1 MDLQQLLFLFRDDKR
16 TQELLQHLQSPQA
29 KVLLRGTIGSSVN
42 FIVAS
47 VFLQSNF
54 TQLII
59 ANDAD
64 DAQYIQNDLQNLFE
78 KKDILFL
85 PASYKKQ
92 HSFTEQN
99 NHNILLR
106 AQTLNALLN
115 AKKDGNIIV
124 TFPEALQ
131 ELLVRK
137 EKLIENT
144 LFLKTGEKIDIDF
157 MLDLLIEYGFNRTD
171 FVYEPGEFSI
181 RGGIIDVF
189 SFGNELP
196 YRIELFDDEVESLRT
211 FDPETQLSQRKISE
225 LTIIPNIN
233 AHFTKE
239 TTASLFE
246 FLPENSIIW
255 FRDATMFKEQIEKQ
269 YLLALEEFEIIKTKK
284 IKEHPFL
291 GITLNE
297 ILIAPNEL
305 QNELQQYRIVALGNK
320 SSFVNVGHPEFIS
333 GSISET
339 NNELLKQSRYSSG
352 QHEVVEINY
361 NQTPQPAFNRNFD
374 LLIQDLQQHLKNH
387 HQVFL
392 FAENARQI
400 ERFHHIF
407 EDKKANV
414 KFHPCYVDL
423 TQGFIDKDLGIVCY
437 TDHQIFDRYHKYK
450 TKIGFNRN
458 KAISIR
464 QLKDLNPGDYVTHI
478 DHGVGKFSGLEKIT
492 VNGQSQEMVRLIYKD
507 NDLLYVNIN
516 SLHKISKYTGK
527 EGHEPKINKL
537 GSDAWTNLKNKTKKK
552 IKDIAAELIKLY
564 AQRKVAKGFA
574 FNRDTY
580 LQDEL
585 EASFMYEDTPDQTKA
600 TADVKADM
608 EKPHPM
614 DRLICGDVGFGK
626 TEIAIRAA
634 YKAVTDRKQVAVLVP
649 TTILAWQHFKTFSSR
664 LKEQGVVVD
673 FLNRFKSTKEK
684 KETLE
689 KAKEGKIDILI
700 GTHAILNKELV
711 FKDLGLLII
720 DEEQKFGVSAKEK
733 LRHLAHNVD
742 TLTLTATPIPRT
754 LKFSLMGARDLSN
767 IMTPPT
773 NRIPITTESQVFDVK
788 NIKEIIEFE
797 VFRGGQ
803 VYFVHNRVKD
813 LPELETVLRKL
824 CPDVSIKTAHGQL
837 EGDQLEDI
845 MLQFINGEFD
855 VLLSTNIVE
864 SGLDIPNAN
873 TIIINNAHHFGLSDL
888 HQLRGR
894 VGRSNKKAFCYLLS
908 PPKSTLTDEARKRLQ
923 TLEEF
928 SDLGSGFQIAL
939 RDMDIRG
946 AGNLL
951 GGEQSGFITDIGF
964 EMYHKI
970 LDEAIQELKY
980 TDFKEVFKEQI
991 EEQKL
996 FVYDCTIDT
1005 DVEMLIPLE
1014 YVQNTEERLRL
1025 YTELDAIENEEN
1037 LQKFAKKIEDRFGKL
1052 PKQINELFDGLRIR
1066 WIAKKIGFERI
1077 ILKNGKLRCY
1087 FLDNPK
1093 SPYYE
1098 SPYFPKVMEHIQ
1110 NSKKKCNLKQSG
1122 NSLILV
1128 YDNIKTMHET
1138 EVIFKDIDEK
1148 VFGN

>member
-1 MDLQQLLFLFRDDKR
+1 MDLQQLLFLFRDDSR
-16 TQELLQHLQSPQA
+16 TQELLQHLTKPQA
-29 KVLLRGTIGSSVN
+29 NVLLRGTIGSSVN
-42 FIVAS
+42 FITAS
-47 VFLQSNF
+47 VFLQSDA
-54 TQLII
+54 TQVII
-59 ANDAD
+59 ANDAEE
-64 DAQYIQNDLQNLFE
+64 AQYIQNDLQHLLPQKE
-78 KKDILFL
+78 ILFL
-85 PASYKKQ
+85 PSSYKKNNQ
-92 HSFTEQN
+92 FTELN
-99 NHNILLR
+99 NHHILLR

-115 AKKDGNIIV
+115 AKKGGELIV

-144 LFLKTGEKIDIDF
+144 LFLKTGEKINVDF
-157 MLDLLIEYGFNRTD
+157 MLDLLLEYGFNRTD

-211 FDPETQLSQRKISE
+211 FEPETQLSVRKISE

-246 FLPENSIIW
+246 FLPQNTVVW
-255 FRDATMFKEQIEKQ
+255 LRDATLFKEKIEQ
-269 YLLALEEFEIIKTKK
+269 HFISALEEFENIQTKK
-284 IKEHPFL
+284 IKEHAFI
-291 GITLNE
+291 GKTLHE
-297 ILIAPNEL
+297 ILIAPDEL
-305 QNELQQYRIVALGNK
+305 IPEIFRNKIIEIGNK
-320 SSFVNVGHPEFIS
+320 SSSYFTTEPDAVI
-333 GSISET
+333 T
-339 NNELLKQSRYSSG
+339 YQ
-352 QHEVVEINY
+352 Q
-361 NQTPQPAFNRNFD
+361 QPQPSFNRNFD
-374 LLIQDLQQHLKNH
+374 LLIQDLQQH
-387 HQVFL
+387 QQQQFQL
-392 FAENARQI
+392 FICSENTRQI
-400 ERFHHIF
+400 ERFNTIF
-407 EDKKANV
+407 EDKNAQII
-414 KFHPCYVDL
+414 FHPCVIDL
-423 TQGFIDKDLGIVCY
+423 AQGFVDKDLKIVCY

-450 TKIGFNRN
+450 TAISYNRS
-458 KAISIR
+458 KAITIR

-478 DHGVGKFSGLEKIT
+478 DHGIGKFSGLEKVT
-492 VNGQSQEMVRLIYKD
+492 VNGQTQEMVRLIYKD

-527 EGHEPKINKL
+527 EGHVPKINKL
-537 GSDAWTNLKNKTKKK
+537 GSDAWINLKNKTKKK

-574 FNRDTY
+574 FSRDTY

-585 EASFMYEDTPDQTKA
+585 EASFMYEDTPDQSKA

-634 YKAVTDRKQVAVLVP
+634 FKAVTDRKQVAVLVP
-649 TTILAWQHFKTFSSR
+649 TTILAWQHYKTFAAR
-664 LKEQGVVVD
+664 LKEHGVSVD
-673 FLNRFKSTKEK
+673 FLNRFKTAKEK

-689 KAKEGKIDILI
+689 KTKEGKIDILI
-700 GTHAILNKELV
+700 GTHAILNKDLL

-733 LRHLAHNVD
+733 LRQLAHNVD

-767 IMTPPT
+767 IMTPPS
-773 NRIPITTESQVFDVK
+773 NRIPITTEVQVFDVK

-813 LPELETVLRKL
+813 LVELETVLHKL
-824 CPDVSIKTAHGQL
+824 CPDISIRSAHGQL
-837 EGDQLEDI
+837 DGNQLEEI

-980 TDFKEVFKEQI
+980 TDFKDVFKEQI
-991 EEQKL
+991 EEQKQ

-1037 LQKFAKKIEDRFGKL
+1037 LQLFSKKLEDRFGKL
-1052 PKQINELFDGLRIR
+1052 PKQIHELFDGLRIR
-1066 WIAKKIGFERI
+1066 WVAKKIGFERI

-1138 EVIFKDIDEK
+1138 ELIFKEIDEK
-1148 VFGN
+1148 VFG

>member
-29 KVLLRGTIGSSVN
+29 RVLLRGTIGSSVN
-42 FIVAS
+42 FITAS

-64 DAQYIQNDLQNLFE
+64 DAQYIQNDLQNLLE
-78 KKDILFL
+78 KKEILFL
-85 PASYKKQ
+85 PSSYKKQ
-92 HSFTEQN
+92 NSFSEQN

-115 AKKDGNIIV
+115 AKKGGDIIV

-246 FLPENSIIW
+246 FLPANTVIW
-255 FRDATMFKEQIEKQ
+255 FRDAALFKEQIEKQ
-269 YLLALEEFEIIKTKK
+269 YLLALEEFEVIQTKK
-284 IKEHPFL
+284 IKEHAFL
-291 GITLNE
+291 EKTLNE
-297 ILIAPNEL
+297 ILVSPESLLNDLEKCQLIET
-305 QNELQQYRIVALGNK
+305 GNK
-320 SSFVNVGHPEFIS
+320 SLFNA
-333 GSISET
+333 
-339 NNELLKQSRYSSG
+339 
-352 QHEVVEINY
+352 VEIEY
-361 NQTPQPAFNRNFD
+361 HQQPQPSFNRNFD
-374 LLIQDLQQHLKNH
+374 LLIQDLQQHQKNH
-387 HQVFL
+387 FQAFL
-392 FAENARQI
+392 FSENARQI

-423 TQGFIDKDLGIVCY
+423 TQGFIDKDLEIVCY

-450 TKIGFNRN
+450 TKVGYNRN
-458 KAISIR
+458 KAITIR

-478 DHGVGKFSGLEKIT
+478 DHGVGKFSGLEKVT

-527 EGHEPKINKL
+527 DGHEPKINKL

-552 IKDIAAELIKLY
+552 IKDIAAGLIKLY

-634 YKAVTDRKQVAVLVP
+634 YKAVTDRKQVAILVP

-673 FLNRFKSTKEK
+673 FLNRFKSAKEK

-700 GTHAILNKELV
+700 GTHAILNKELL
-711 FKDLGLLII
+711 FKDLGLLVI

-767 IMTPPT
+767 IMTPPS
-773 NRIPITTESQVFDVK
+773 NRIPITTEVQVFDVK

-797 VFRGGQ
+797 VYRGGQ

-991 EEQKL
+991 EEQKQ

-1093 SPYYE
+1093 SPYYK

-1128 YDNIKTMHET
+1128 YDNIKTMNQT
-1138 EVIFKDIDEK
+1138 EVIFKEIDEK
-1148 VFGN
+1148 VFGL

>member
-29 KVLLRGTIGSSVN
+29 HVLLRGTIGSSVN
-42 FIVAS
+42 FIAAS
-47 VFLQSNF
+47 IFLQSDY

-59 ANDAD
+59 ANNAD
-64 DAQYIQNDLQNLFE
+64 DAQYIQNDLQNILE
-78 KKDILFL
+78 KKEILFL
-85 PASYKKQ
+85 PSSYKKQ
-92 HSFTEQN
+92 NTFSEQS
-99 NHNILLR
+99 NHQILLR

-115 AKKDGNIIV
+115 AKKGGEIIV

-144 LFLKTGEKIDIDF
+144 LFLKTGEKINVDF
-157 MLDLLIEYGFNRTD
+157 MLDLLVEYGFNRTD

-211 FDPETQLSQRKISE
+211 FNPETQLSERKISE

-246 FLPENSIIW
+246 FLPQNTIIW
-255 FRDATMFKEQIEKQ
+255 FCDFGLFKELIEKQ
-269 YLLALEEFEIIKTKK
+269 YLKALDEFESLQNKK
-284 IKEHPFL
+284 IKEHSFL
-291 GITLNE
+291 EKDVQEIFISPEE
-297 ILIAPNEL
+297 ILKKV
-305 QNELQQYRIVALGNK
+305 QYYSSIEIGNK
-320 SSFVNVGHPEFIS
+320 SAFDASNLLAIS
-333 GSISET
+333 YH
-339 NNELLKQSRYSSG
+339 Q
-352 QHEVVEINY
+352 Q
-361 NQTPQPAFNRNFD
+361 PQASFNRNFD
-374 LLIQDLQQHLKNH
+374 LLIQDIQQHQKEH
-387 HQVFL
+387 YQTFL
-392 FAENARQI
+392 FSENTRQI
-400 ERFHHIF
+400 ERFRTIF
-407 EDKKANV
+407 EDKQAQI
-414 KFHPCYVDL
+414 KFYPCYTDL
-423 TQGFIDKDLGIVCY
+423 SQGFIDKDLQIVCY

-450 TKIGFNRN
+450 TNVGYNRN
-458 KAISIR
+458 KAITIR

-527 EGHEPKINKL
+527 EGHVPKINKL

-574 FNRDTY
+574 FNKDTY

-634 YKAVTDRKQVAVLVP
+634 FKAVTDRKQVAILVP
-649 TTILAWQHFKTFSSR
+649 TTILAWQHFKTFSTR
-664 LKEQGVVVD
+664 LKEQGVAVD
-673 FLNRFKSTKEK
+673 FLNRFKTAKEK

-689 KAKEGKIDILI
+689 KVKEGKVDILI
-700 GTHAILNKELV
+700 GTHALLNKELL

-733 LRHLAHNVD
+733 LRQFSANVD

-767 IMTPPT
+767 IMTPPA
-773 NRIPITTESQVFDVK
+773 NRIPITTEVQVFDVK

-797 VFRGGQ
+797 VYRGGQ

-813 LPELETVLRKL
+813 LPELETVLRRL
-824 CPDVSIKTAHGQL
+824 CPDITIKSAHGQL
-837 EGDQLEDI
+837 EGDQLEEI
-845 MLQFINGEFD
+845 MMQFINGEFD

-980 TDFKEVFKEQI
+980 TDFKDIFKEQI
-991 EEQKL
+991 EEQKQ

-1005 DVEMLIPLE
+1005 DVEMLIPIE

-1025 YTELDAIENEEN
+1025 YTELDAIGNEKS
-1037 LQKFAKKIEDRFGKL
+1037 LQEFSQKMEDRFGKL

-1098 SPYFPKVMEHIQ
+1098 SPYFPKVMAEIQ

-1128 YDNIKTMHET
+1128 YDNIKTMHDT
-1138 EVIFKDIDEK
+1138 EAIFKEIDEK
-1148 VFGN
+1148 VFGTQI

>member
-1 MDLQQLLFLFRDDKR
+1 MDLQQLLFLFRDDTR

-29 KVLLRGTIGSSVN
+29 RVLLQGTIGSTVN
-42 FIVAS
+42 FISSA

-54 TQLII
+54 SQLII
-59 ANDAD
+59 ANNAD
-64 DAQYIQNDLQNLFE
+64 EAQYIQNDLQNLLE
-78 KKDILFL
+78 KKEILFL
-85 PASYKKQ
+85 PSSYKKTGE
-92 HSFTEQN
+92 FLAQN

-106 AQTLNALLN
+106 AQTINALLN
-115 AKKDGNIIV
+115 AKKGGEIIV

-131 ELLVRK
+131 ELLVQK

-144 LFLKTGEKIDIDF
+144 LFLKTGEKINVDF

-181 RGGIIDVF
+181 RGGIVDVF

-196 YRIELFDDEVESLRT
+196 YRIELFDDEVESLRI
-211 FDPETQLSQRKISE
+211 FDPETQLSERKISE

-233 AHFTKE
+233 AHFIKE
-239 TTASLFE
+239 TVATLFD
-246 FLPENSIIW
+246 FLPKETIIW
-255 FRDATMFKEQIEKQ
+255 FRDIAFFQELIEKQ
-269 YLLALEEFEIIKTKK
+269 YNKAVAEFDFLQSKK
-284 IKEHPFL
+284 IKEHSFL
-291 GITLNE
+291 EKTIEQLFITPSNLIHELSNFRIVTLKNEANKLFGFDSNNINE
-297 ILIAPNEL
+297 IIYH
-305 QNELQQYRIVALGNK
+305 QN
-320 SSFVNVGHPEFIS
+320 
-333 GSISET
+333 
-339 NNELLKQSRYSSG
+339 
-352 QHEVVEINY
+352 
-361 NQTPQPAFNRNFD
+361 PQPSFNRNFD
-374 LLIQDLQQHLKNH
+374 LLIQDLQQHQKNH
-387 HQVFL
+387 FNTFI
-392 FAENARQI
+392 FAENTRQI
-400 ERFHHIF
+400 ERFQHIF
-407 EDKKANV
+407 EDKKANL

-423 TQGFIDKDLGIVCY
+423 AQGFIDKDLQIVCY

-450 TKIGFNRN
+450 TNVGYNRN
-458 KAISIR
+458 KAITIR

-492 VNGQSQEMVRLIYKD
+492 INGQSQEMVRLIYKD

-574 FNRDTY
+574 FNNDTY

-600 TADVKADM
+600 TIDVKADM

-634 YKAVTDRKQVAVLVP
+634 FKAVTDRKQVAILVP
-649 TTILAWQHFKTFSSR
+649 TTILAWQHFKTFSNR
-664 LKEQGVVVD
+664 LKEFGVAVD
-673 FLNRFKSTKEK
+673 FLNRFKSSKEK

-689 KAKEGKIDILI
+689 KTKEGKVDILI
-700 GTHAILNKELV
+700 GTHALLNKELI

-733 LRHLAHNVD
+733 LRHLSTGVD

-754 LKFSLMGARDLSN
+754 LKFSMMGARDLSN

-773 NRIPITTESQVFDVK
+773 NRIPITTEVQVFDVK

-813 LPELETVLRKL
+813 LIDMEVMLRRL
-824 CPDVSIKTAHGQL
+824 IPDVTIKSAHGQL

-845 MLQFINGEFD
+845 MLEFINGEFD

-951 GGEQSGFITDIGF
+951 GGEQSGFIADIGF

-991 EEQKL
+991 EEQKQ

-1025 YTELDAIENEEN
+1025 YTELDAIDNEKD
-1037 LQKFAKKIEDRFGKL
+1037 LQKFAQKLEDRFGKL

-1093 SPYYE
+1093 SPYYD
-1098 SPYFPKVMEHIQ
+1098 SPYFPKVMAHIQ
-1110 NSKKKCNLKQSG
+1110 NAKKKCVMKQSG

-1128 YDNIKTMHET
+1128 YDNIKTMRET
-1138 EVIFKDIDEK
+1138 QAIFREVDEK
-1148 VFGN
+1148 VFG

>member
-1 MDLQQLLFLFRDDKR
+1 MDLQQLLFLFRDDAR
-16 TQELLQHLQSPQA
+16 TQELLQHLQPSQA
-29 KVLLRGTIGSSVN
+29 RVLLRGTIGSSVN
-42 FIVAS
+42 FIAAS
-47 VFLQSNF
+47 VFMQSDF
-54 TQLII
+54 THVFIG
-59 ANDAD
+59 NDAE
-64 DAQYIQNDLQNLFE
+64 DAQYIQNDLQNLLE
-78 KKDILFL
+78 KKEVLFL
-85 PASYKKQ
+85 PSSYKKAY
-92 HSFTEQN
+92 SFSEQS

-115 AKKDGNIIV
+115 AKKGGELIV
-124 TFPEALQ
+124 TFPDALQ

-211 FDPETQLSQRKISE
+211 FDAETQLSQRKISE

-233 AHFTKE
+233 AHFTQE
-239 TTASLFE
+239 TIATLFE
-246 FLPENSIIW
+246 FLPENTILW
-255 FRDATMFKEQIEKQ
+255 FRDYAFFKELIEKQ
-269 YLLALEEFEIIKTKK
+269 YDKGLEEFERITTSPKFKTLEKFT
-284 IKEHPFL
+284 EHPFL
-291 GITLNE
+291 NKTLNQ
-297 ILIAPNEL
+297 IFIAPKEL
-305 QNELQQYRIVALGNK
+305 IKELDNCRIVELGNK
-320 SSFVNVGHPEFIS
+320 SSFED
-333 GSISET
+333 
-339 NNELLKQSRYSSG
+339 
-352 QHEVVEINY
+352 EIHLQTFSLQTVNY
-361 NQTPQPAFNRNFD
+361 NQQPQPSFARNFD
-374 LLIQDLQQHLKNH
+374 LLIQDLKQHQKVH
-387 HQVFL
+387 FHSFL
-392 FAENARQI
+392 FSENTRQI
-400 ERFHHIF
+400 ERFQHIF
-407 EDKKANV
+407 EDKKADL
-414 KFHPCYVDL
+414 KFNPCYIDL
-423 TQGFIDKDLGIVCY
+423 AQGFIDKDLQITCY

-450 TKIGFNRN
+450 TKAGFNRT

-478 DHGVGKFSGLEKIT
+478 DHGVGTFSGLEKIT
-492 VNGQSQEMVRLIYKD
+492 VNGQTQEMVRLIYKD
-507 NDLLYVNIN
+507 QDLLYVNIN

-527 EGHEPKINKL
+527 DGHVPKINKL
-537 GSDAWTNLKNKTKKK
+537 GSDAWTNLKNKTKSKV
-552 IKDIAAELIKLY
+552 KDIAAELIKLY
-564 AQRKVAKGFA
+564 AQRKLAPGFA
-574 FNRDTY
+574 FNKDTY

-585 EASFMYEDTPDQTKA
+585 EASFMYEDTPDQIKA

-634 YKAVTDRKQVAVLVP
+634 YKAVTDRKQVAILVP
-649 TTILAWQHFKTFSSR
+649 TTILAWQHFKTFSTR

-673 FLNRFKSTKEK
+673 FLNRFKSSKEK

-689 KAKEGKIDILI
+689 KTATGKIDILI
-700 GTHAILNKELV
+700 GTHALLNKELK
-711 FKDLGLLII
+711 FKDLGLLVI

-733 LRHLAHNVD
+733 LRQISMEVD

-773 NRIPITTESQVFDVK
+773 NRIPITTEVQVFDMK

-797 VFRGGQ
+797 VYRGGQ

-813 LPELETVLRKL
+813 LIEMETMLRRL
-824 CPDVSIKTAHGQL
+824 VPDVTIKSAHGQL

-845 MLQFINGEFD
+845 MLEFINGEFD

-894 VGRSNKKAFCYLLS
+894 VGRSNKKAFCYLLA

-951 GGEQSGFITDIGF
+951 GGEQSGFIADIGF

-980 TDFKEVFKEQI
+980 TDFKDVFKEQI
-991 EEQKL
+991 EEQKQ

-1014 YVQNTEERLRL
+1014 YVQNTDERLRL
-1025 YTELDAIENEEN
+1025 YTELDAIENEEK
-1037 LQKFAKKIEDRFGKL
+1037 LQVFAKKIEDRFGKL

-1098 SPYFPKVMEHIQ
+1098 SPYFPKVMAHIQ
-1110 NSKKKCNLKQSG
+1110 SSKKKCNLKQSG

-1148 VFGN
+1148 VFN

>member
-1 MDLQQLLFLFRDDKR
+1 MDLQQLLFLFRDDSR
-16 TQELLQHLQSPQA
+16 TQELLQHIQSPQSR
-29 KVLLRGTIGSSVN
+29 VLLRGTIGSSIN

-47 VFLQSNF
+47 VFLQADF
-54 TQLII
+54 THVFIG
-59 ANDAD
+59 NDAE
-64 DAQYIQNDLQNLFE
+64 DAQYIQNDLQNLLE
-78 KKDILFL
+78 KKEVLFL
-85 PASYKKQ
+85 PSSYRKAY
-92 HSFTEQN
+92 SFSEQS

-115 AKKDGNIIV
+115 AKKGGELIV
-124 TFPEALQ
+124 TFPDALQ
-131 ELLVRK
+131 ELLVQK

-144 LFLKTGEKIDIDF
+144 LFLKTGEKINVDF
-157 MLDLLIEYGFNRTD
+157 MLELLIEYGFNRTD

-233 AHFTKE
+233 AHFTQE
-239 TTASLFE
+239 TVSTLFE
-246 FLPENSIIW
+246 FLPEKTILW
-255 FRDATMFKEQIEKQ
+255 FRDYAFFKELIDKQ
-269 YLLALEEFEIIKTKK
+269 YDKGLEEFEKLKNSK

-291 GITLNE
+291 DKTFNQLF
-297 ILIAPNEL
+297 IAPEEL
-305 QNELQQYRIVALGNK
+305 EKEISNHRIVMQ
-320 SSFVNVGHPEFIS
+320 SSSKNEAQLKFSHKDDVH
-333 GSISET
+333 SI
-339 NNELLKQSRYSSG
+339 L
-352 QHEVVEINY
+352 Y
-361 NQTPQPAFNRNFD
+361 NQTPQPSFNRNFD
-374 LLIQDLQQHLKNH
+374 LLIQDLKQHQKNH
-387 HQVFL
+387 FHNFI
-392 FAENARQI
+392 FAENPRQI
-400 ERFHHIF
+400 ERFNHIF
-407 EDKKANV
+407 ADKKAEL
-414 KFHPCYVDL
+414 KFNPCYIDL
-423 TQGFIDKDLGIVCY
+423 AQGFIDKDLQITCY

-450 TKIGFNRN
+450 TKAGFNRT

-492 VNGQSQEMVRLIYKD
+492 VNGQTQEMVRLIYKD
-507 NDLLYVNIN
+507 QDLLYVNIN

-527 EGHEPKINKL
+527 EGHEPKVNKL
-537 GSDAWTNLKNKTKKK
+537 GSDAWTNLKNKTKSKV
-552 IKDIAAELIKLY
+552 KDIAAELIKLY
-564 AQRKVAKGFA
+564 AQRKLAPGFA
-574 FNRDTY
+574 FNKDTY

-585 EASFMYEDTPDQTKA
+585 EASFMYEDTPDQIKA

-634 YKAVTDRKQVAVLVP
+634 YKAVTDRKQVAILVP
-649 TTILAWQHFKTFSSR
+649 TTILAWQHFKTFSTR
-664 LKEQGVVVD
+664 LNEQGIVVD
-673 FLNRFKSTKEK
+673 FLNRFKSSKEK
-684 KETLE
+684 KDTLE
-689 KAKEGKIDILI
+689 KTKEGKIDILI
-700 GTHAILNKELV
+700 GTHALLNKELV
-711 FKDLGLLII
+711 FKDLGLLVI

-733 LRHLAHNVD
+733 LRQFSMNVD

-773 NRIPITTESQVFDVK
+773 NRIPITTEVQVFDMK

-797 VFRGGQ
+797 VYRGGQ

-813 LPELETVLRKL
+813 LIEMETMLRRL
-824 CPDVSIKTAHGQL
+824 VPDVTIKSAHGQL

-894 VGRSNKKAFCYLLS
+894 VGRSNKKAFCYLLA

-951 GGEQSGFITDIGF
+951 GGEQSGFIADIGF

-980 TDFKEVFKEQI
+980 TDFKDVFKEQI
-991 EEQKL
+991 EEQKQ

-1014 YVQNTEERLRL
+1014 YVQNTDERLRL
-1025 YTELDAIENEEN
+1025 YTELDAVENEEN
-1037 LQKFAKKIEDRFGKL
+1037 LQKYAKKVEDRFGKL

-1087 FLDNPK
+1087 FLDNPR

-1128 YDNIKTMHET
+1128 YDNIKTMNET
-1138 EVIFKDIDEK
+1138 QMIFKEVDEK
-1148 VFGN
+1148 VFG

>member
-1 MDLQQLLFLFRDDKR
+1 MDLQQLLFLFRDDAR
-16 TQELLQHLQSPQA
+16 TQELLQHLQTPQA
-29 KVLLRGTIGSSVN
+29 RVLLRGTIGSSVN
-42 FIVAS
+42 FIASS
-47 VFLQSNF
+47 VFMQSDF
-54 TQLII
+54 TQII
-59 ANDAD
+59 VANDAE
-64 DAQYIQNDLQNLFE
+64 DAQYIQNDLQNLLE
-78 KKDILFL
+78 KKEILYL
-85 PASYKKQ
+85 PASYKKAY
-92 HSFTEQN
+92 SFSEQN

-106 AQTLNALLN
+106 AQTLKALLN
-115 AKKDGNIIV
+115 AKKGGEIIV
-124 TFPEALQ
+124 TFPDALQ

-144 LFLKTGEKIDIDF
+144 LFLKTGEKINVDF

-211 FDPETQLSQRKISE
+211 FDPETQLSERKISE

-233 AHFTKE
+233 AHFTQE
-239 TTASLFE
+239 TVATLFE
-246 FLPENSIIW
+246 FLPEKSVIW
-255 FRDATMFKEQIEKQ
+255 FRDYAFFKELIEKQ
-269 YLLALEEFEIIKTKK
+269 YEKALEEFERIHNLSNKK
-284 IKEHPFL
+284 KETEHPFSDK
-291 GITLNE
+291 ILNQ
-297 ILIAPNEL
+297 LFIAPEEL
-305 QNELQQYRIVALGNK
+305 ISELHNCRIVELGNK
-320 SSFVNVGHPEFIS
+320 SCLT
-333 GSISET
+333 ET
-339 NNELLKQSRYSSG
+339 
-352 QHEVVEINY
+352 VEINY
-361 NQTPQPAFNRNFD
+361 NQQPQPSFGRNFD
-374 LLIQDLQQHLKNH
+374 LLIQDLQEHQKNH
-387 HQVFL
+387 LQNFL
-392 FAENARQI
+392 FAENPRQI
-400 ERFHHIF
+400 ERFQHIF
-407 EDKKANV
+407 SDKKADI
-414 KFHPCYVDL
+414 KFHPCYIDL
-423 TQGFIDKDLGIVCY
+423 AQGFIDKDLQIVCY

-450 TKIGFNRN
+450 IKAGFNRT

-478 DHGVGKFSGLEKIT
+478 DHGVGTFSGLEKIT
-492 VNGQSQEMVRLIYKD
+492 VNGQTQEMVRLIYKD
-507 NDLLYVNIN
+507 QDLLYVNIN

-527 EGHEPKINKL
+527 EGHVPKINKL

-552 IKDIAAELIKLY
+552 VKDIAAELIKLY
-564 AQRKVAKGFA
+564 AQRKLAPGFA
-574 FNRDTY
+574 FNKDTY

-585 EASFMYEDTPDQTKA
+585 EASFMYEDTPDQMKA

-649 TTILAWQHFKTFSSR
+649 TTILAWQHFKTFSAR

-673 FLNRFKSTKEK
+673 FLNRFKSAKEK

-689 KAKEGKIDILI
+689 KTKEGKIDILI
-700 GTHAILNKELV
+700 GTHALLNKELL
-711 FKDLGLLII
+711 FKDLGLLVI

-733 LRHLAHNVD
+733 LRHISANVD

-767 IMTPPT
+767 IMTPPS
-773 NRIPITTESQVFDVK
+773 NRIPITTEVQVFDMK
-788 NIKEIIEFE
+788 AIKEIIEFE
-797 VFRGGQ
+797 VYRGGQ

-813 LPELETVLRKL
+813 LIELETMLRRL
-824 CPDVSIKTAHGQL
+824 VPDVTIKSAHGQL

-873 TIIINNAHHFGLSDL
+873 TIIINNANNFGLSDL

-894 VGRSNKKAFCYLLS
+894 VGRSNKKAFCYLLA
-908 PPKSTLTDEARKRLQ
+908 PPKSMLTDEARKRLQ

-946 AGNLL
+946 TGNLL
-951 GGEQSGFITDIGF
+951 GGEQSGFIADIGF

-980 TDFKEVFKEQI
+980 TDFKDVFKEQI
-991 EEQKL
+991 EEQKQ

-1005 DVEMLIPLE
+1005 DVEMLIPVE
-1014 YVQNTEERLRL
+1014 YVLNTEERLRL
-1025 YTELDAIENEEN
+1025 YTELDEIQNEEN

-1128 YDNIKTMHET
+1128 YDNIKTMNQT
-1138 EVIFKDIDEK
+1138 EAIFKEIDEK
-1148 VFGN
+1148 VFGL

>member
-1 MDLQQLLFLFRDDKR
+1 MDLQQLLFLFRDDTR
-16 TQELLQHLQSPQA
+16 TQELLKHLQPSQA
-29 KVLLRGTIGSSVN
+29 RVLLRGTIGSSVN
-42 FIVAS
+42 FIAAS
-47 VFLQSNF
+47 VFMQSDF
-54 TQLII
+54 THVIVG
-59 ANDAD
+59 NDAE
-64 DAQYIQNDLQNLFE
+64 DAQYIQNDLQNLLE
-78 KKDILFL
+78 KKEILYL
-85 PASYKKQ
+85 PSSYKKAY
-92 HSFTEQN
+92 SFSEQN
-99 NHNILLR
+99 NHHILLR

-115 AKKDGNIIV
+115 AKKGGDLIV
-124 TFPEALQ
+124 TFPDALQ

-144 LFLKTGEKIDIDF
+144 LFLKTGEKINVDF

-211 FDPETQLSQRKISE
+211 FDPETQLSERKISE

-233 AHFTKE
+233 AHFTQE
-239 TTASLFE
+239 TISTLFE
-246 FLPENSIIW
+246 FLPEKTVIW
-255 FRDATMFKEQIEKQ
+255 FRDYAFFKELIEKQ
-269 YLLALEEFEIIKTKK
+269 YEKALEEFERIQTSPKFKNLEK
-284 IKEHPFL
+284 FSEHPFL
-291 GITLNE
+291 NKTLNQ
-297 ILIAPNEL
+297 LFIAPDEL
-305 QNELQQYRIVALGNK
+305 IKELDNCRMVELGNK
-320 SSFVNVGHPEFIS
+320 SLFEDEIHLQTFSLQ
-333 GSISET
+333 T
-339 NNELLKQSRYSSG
+339 
-352 QHEVVEINY
+352 INY
-361 NQTPQPAFNRNFD
+361 NQTPQPSFGRNFD
-374 LLIQDLQQHLKNH
+374 LLIQDLQQHQKAH
-387 HQVFL
+387 FQSFL
-392 FAENARQI
+392 FAENSRQI
-400 ERFHHIF
+400 ERFQHIF
-407 EDKKANV
+407 NDKKADIRFN
-414 KFHPCYVDL
+414 PCYIDL
-423 TQGFIDKDLGIVCY
+423 AQGFIDKDLQIVCY

-450 TKIGFNRN
+450 TKAGFNRT

-492 VNGQSQEMVRLIYKD
+492 VNGQTQEMVRLIYKD
-507 NDLLYVNIN
+507 QDLLYVNIN

-527 EGHEPKINKL
+527 DGHEPKVNKL

-552 IKDIAAELIKLY
+552 VKDIAAELIKLY
-564 AQRKVAKGFA
+564 AQRKVAPGYA
-574 FNRDTY
+574 FNKDTY

-585 EASFMYEDTPDQTKA
+585 EASFMYEDTPDQIKA

-634 YKAVTDRKQVAVLVP
+634 YKAVTDRKQVAILVP
-649 TTILAWQHFKTFSSR
+649 TTILAWQHFKTFSAR

-673 FLNRFKSTKEK
+673 FLNRFKSAKEK

-689 KAKEGKIDILI
+689 KTKEGKIDILI
-700 GTHAILNKELV
+700 GTHALLNKELL
-711 FKDLGLLII
+711 FKDLGLLVI

-733 LRHLAHNVD
+733 LRHLSANVD

-773 NRIPITTESQVFDVK
+773 NRIPITTEVQVFDMK
-788 NIKEIIEFE
+788 ALKEIIEFE
-797 VFRGGQ
+797 VYRGGQ

-813 LPELETVLRKL
+813 LIDMEVMLRRL
-824 CPDVSIKTAHGQL
+824 IPDVTIKSAHGQL

-845 MLQFINGEFD
+845 MLEFINGDFD

-894 VGRSNKKAFCYLLS
+894 VGRSNKKAFCYLLA

-951 GGEQSGFITDIGF
+951 GGEQSGFIADIGF

-980 TDFKEVFKEQI
+980 TDFKDVFKEQI
-991 EEQKL
+991 EEQKQ

-1014 YVQNTEERLRL
+1014 YVQNTDERLRL
-1025 YTELDAIENEEN
+1025 YTELDEIQNEES

-1093 SPYYE
+1093 SPYYD
-1098 SPYFPKVMEHIQ
+1098 SPYFPKVMEQIQ
-1110 NSKKKCNLKQSG
+1110 NSKKKCVMKQSG

-1128 YDNIKTMHET
+1128 YDNIKTMSQT
-1138 EVIFKDIDEK
+1138 EAIFKEIDEK
-1148 VFGN
+1148 VFGV

>member
-1 MDLQQLLFLFRDDKR
+1 MDLQQLLFLFRDDAR
-16 TQELLQHLQSPQA
+16 TQELLQHLSAPQA
-29 KVLLRGTIGSSVN
+29 RVLLRGTIGSAPN
-42 FIVAS
+42 FITAAL
-47 VFLQSNF
+47 FMQSDI
-54 TQLII
+54 TQLIV
-59 ANDAD
+59 ANDAEE
-64 DAQYIQNDLQNLFE
+64 AQYIQNDLQNLLE
-78 KKDILFL
+78 KKEILLL
-85 PASYKKQ
+85 PSSYKKPG
-92 HSFTEQN
+92 HFSDLN
-99 NHNILLR
+99 NHHILLR
-106 AQTLNALLN
+106 AQTLNALMN
-115 AKKDGNIIV
+115 AKKGGEIIV

-144 LFLKTGEKIDIDF
+144 LFLKTGEKINVDF
-157 MLDLLIEYGFNRTD
+157 MLDLLIEYGFHRTD

-233 AHFTKE
+233 EHFTQE
-239 TTASLFE
+239 TISTLFE
-246 FLPENSIIW
+246 FLPDNTVIW
-255 FRDATMFKEQIEKQ
+255 LRDLTLFRELTAKNYDR
-269 YLLALEEFEIIKTKK
+269 ALEEYERLNNSSKAKK
-284 IKEHPFL
+284 EEEHPFL
-291 GITLNE
+291 HKTLTQILLSPEALDEETERHRLILLRSEASLLQTGADQVPVITY
-297 ILIAPNEL
+297 
-305 QNELQQYRIVALGNK
+305 QQ
-320 SSFVNVGHPEFIS
+320 
-333 GSISET
+333 
-339 NNELLKQSRYSSG
+339 Q
-352 QHEVVEINY
+352 
-361 NQTPQPAFNRNFD
+361 PQPSFNHNFD
-374 LLIQDLQQHLKNH
+374 LLIQDFIQHQKA
-387 HQVFL
+387 QFQT
-392 FAENARQI
+392 FIFSENARQI

-407 EDKKANV
+407 EDKKAAV
-414 KFHPCYVDL
+414 HFHPCYIDL
-423 TQGFIDKDLGIVCY
+423 AQGFIDRDLQIACY

-450 TKIGFNRN
+450 TKAGFNRT
-458 KAISIR
+458 KAITIR

-478 DHGVGKFSGLEKIT
+478 DHGIGVFSGLEKVT

-507 NDLLYVNIN
+507 QDLLYVNIN

-527 EGHEPKINKL
+527 EGHIPKVNKL

-552 IKDIAAELIKLY
+552 VKDIAAELIKLY
-564 AQRKVAKGFA
+564 AQRRMAPGHAFAK
-574 FNRDTY
+574 DSY

-585 EASFMYEDTPDQTKA
+585 EASFMYEDTPDQYRA
-600 TADVKADM
+600 TQEVKADM

-614 DRLICGDVGFGK
+614 DRLVCGDVGFGK
-626 TEIAIRAA
+626 TEVAIRAA
-634 YKAVTDRKQVAVLVP
+634 FKAVCDGKQVAVLVP
-649 TTILAWQHFKTFSSR
+649 TTILAWQHYKTFSAR
-664 LKEQGVVVD
+664 LKEFATTVD
-673 FLNRFKSTKEK
+673 FLNRFKSAKEK

-689 KAKEGKIDILI
+689 RVKEGKVDILI
-700 GTHAILNKELV
+700 GTHALLNKELV
-711 FKDLGLLII
+711 FKNLGLLII
-720 DEEQKFGVSAKEK
+720 DEEQKFGVTAKEK
-733 LRHLAHNVD
+733 LRQLSANVD

-767 IMTPPT
+767 ILTPPP
-773 NRIPITTESQVFDVK
+773 NRIPITTEVQTFDVK

-797 VFRGGQ
+797 VYRGGQ

-813 LPELETVLRKL
+813 LPELEAVLRRL
-824 CPDVSIKTAHGQL
+824 VPDVTIKSAHGQL
-837 EGDQLEDI
+837 GGDQLEDI
-845 MLQFINGEFD
+845 MLEFINGDFD

-894 VGRSNKKAFCYLLS
+894 VGRSNKKAFCYLLA
-908 PPKSTLTDEARKRLQ
+908 PPKSTLTDEAKKRLQ

-928 SDLGSGFQIAL
+928 SDLGSGFQIAM

-951 GGEQSGFITDIGF
+951 GGEQSGFIVDIGY

-980 TDFKEVFKEQI
+980 TDFKDVFKEQI
-991 EEQKL
+991 EAQQQ

-1005 DVEMLIPLE
+1005 DVEMLIPPE

-1025 YTELDAIENEEN
+1025 YTELDAIETEEK
-1037 LQKFAKKIEDRFGKL
+1037 LQTFARKLEDRFGKL
-1052 PKQINELFDGLRIR
+1052 PRQINELFDGLRIR

-1087 FLDNPK
+1087 FLENPK

-1098 SPYFPKVMEHIQ
+1098 SPYFPKVMAHIQ
-1110 NSKKKCNLKQSG
+1110 SSKKKCTLKQSG

-1138 EVIFKDIDEK
+1138 EIIFKDIDEK
-1148 VFGN
+1148 VFGV